1 MLESFL
7 LYFDMHSAED
17 GPTGSHAM
25 ACLLLAPITLK
36 VVDLAVGTLER
47 NLVDGVGVHVLLSFY
62 LVCYLYYTYSIGSV
76 KPE

>member
-1 MLESFL
+1 
-7 LYFDMHSAED
+7 MHSAED
-17 GPTGSHAM
+17 GPTGGKAM

-36 VVDLAVGTLER
+36 VVNLAVGTLER

>member
-1 MLESFL
+1 
-7 LYFDMHSAED
+7 MHVAEHW
-17 GPTGSHAM
+17 PTGSHAM
-25 ACLLLAPITLK
+25 ARVLLAPITLK
-36 VVDLAVGTLER
+36 VVNLAVSTLER